1 MKTKAEKQ
9 AFTLIEMLIVII
21 ILGILAMII
30 IPQITVSTD
39 DAKLRTLQ
47 TNLNTM
53 RGAIELYAAQHGG
66 SYPGPTATLFVQQ
79 LTQYTDG
86 TNAVS
91 STKTAT
97 AKYGPYIK
105 GNTLPMNPYNEKT
118 DVTVDA
124 TTADITTRAA
134 TEGTGWK
141 FYYLTGVLI
150 AGDGAH
156 TSL

>member
-1 MKTKAEKQ
+1 
-9 AFTLIEMLIVII
+9 
-21 ILGILAMII
+21 LGILAMII

-66 SYPGPTATLFVQQ
+66 SYPGPTATLFEQQ
-79 LTQYTDG
+79 LTRYTDA

-91 STKTAT
+91 STKTAA

-105 GNTLPMNPYNEKT
+105 GNTLPANPFNDKT
-118 DVTVDA
+118 DVEVDA
-124 TTADITTRAA
+124 ATADITARSAA
-134 TEGTGWK
+134 GTGWK

-150 AGDGAH
+150 AGDGNH
-156 TSL
+156 NSL